1 VRVDFVR
8 NRWPALT
15 VELCDTEAS
24 SIPDAGCKN
33 EARVASVSDGN
44 EMTVDLGPTGA
55 AHAPD
60 SGPAPA
66 VGQVLRDRYVLTAEL
81 GTGGKG
87 VVFKAYDRLRAALPE
102 GHQDVA
108 LKVLHVGHVG
118 DDSAEQTLAELG
130 LEFHCTQLLSHRN
143 VVNVHEL
150 DRDGDVVFFTMELLD
165 GEPLSNVIERLRPGA
180 MGRAEAW
187 QLIHQLGS
195 GLAHAHERG
204 VVHGD
209 LKPRNIFITREGELR
224 ILDFGSGHDVQALES
239 RSEQGG
245 HGRASGT
252 PAYASCEQL
261 EGRPA
266 DARDDLYALACIC
279 YELLA
284 GTHPFDS
291 WPATLARDY
300 RMKLVRPR
308 GLGGGQWR
316 TLQRG
321 LSWHRAGR
329 SMSVRSWMQRLTR
342 EKEPQHPLTPL
353 LALTQPSRQPR
364 RILQYAPAC
373 FMLMTVMMTGAAL
386 TWIAWPSASAPTTV
400 NTSYPPLAGDEKEI
414 PGNEGRQ
421 ISSTQPD
428 AVSSAPSVP
437 AATENSG
444 PDPGTSDPGTSDP
457 GTSDAGTS
465 AGKDAAAATPHSR
478 TAVAAASFVMSV
490 NPSQVSSEDHFAEIR
505 LHRNL
510 LQRDGA
516 FTWWTEPATAKPNV
530 DYVPEAAAIQTFP
543 NGYRAARLYVRL
555 LPQPLRS
562 QPSYFYIAI
571 AKLDPSHRSA
581 AVIRKQVW
589 LPASDN
595 LQAQR

>member
-1 VRVDFVR
+1 
-8 NRWPALT
+8 
-15 VELCDTEAS
+15 
-24 SIPDAGCKN
+24 
-33 EARVASVSDGN
+33 
-44 EMTVDLGPTGA
+44 
-55 AHAPD
+55 
-60 SGPAPA
+60 
-66 VGQVLRDRYVLTAEL
+66 
-81 GTGGKG
+81 
-87 VVFKAYDRLRAALPE
+87 
-102 GHQDVA
+102 
-108 LKVLHVGHVG
+108 
-118 DDSAEQTLAELG
+118 
-130 LEFHCTQLLSHRN
+130 

-165 GEPLSNVIERLRPGA
+165 GEPLSQIIERLRPSA
-180 MGRAEAW
+180 MGRSEAW

-224 ILDFGSGHDVQALES
+224 ILDFGSGNEVRALES
-239 RSEQGG
+239 RSERGG
-245 HGRASGT
+245 HSRASGT

-308 GLGGGQWR
+308 GLSGRQWR
-316 TLQRG
+316 ALQRG

-329 SMSVRSWMQRLTR
+329 SMSVHAWMQRLTR
-342 EKEPQHPLTPL
+342 EKEPQHSLTPL
-353 LALTQPSRQPR
+353 RALTVPKRPPR
-364 RILQYAPAC
+364 NILRYAPAC
-373 FMLMTVMMTGAAL
+373 FMWMTVLMTGAAL
-386 TWIAWPSASAPTTV
+386 TWIAWPSASIPKTADD
-400 NTSYPPLAGDEKEI
+400 SYPPLARDQKEPPGTGD
-414 PGNEGRQ
+414 
-421 ISSTQPD
+421 QPV
-428 AVSSAPSVP
+428 ASMVPEAPSAAP
-437 AATENSG
+437 SAAAATENLRADA
-444 PDPGTSDPGTSDP
+444 DPSAD
-457 GTSDAGTS
+457 DASVS
-465 AGKDAAAATPHSR
+465 AEKDVAATPRARTAAAA
-478 TAVAAASFVMSV
+478 AAFVMSV

-505 LHRNL
+505 LHRNV
-510 LQRDGA
+510 LQKDGA
-516 FTWWTEPATAKPNV
+516 FTWWTEPATAKANV

-571 AKLDPSHRSA
+571 AKLDPNHRST

-589 LPASDN
+589 LPASDS